1 MKNDRIEK
9 KFSIGDLVAI
19 ESTDPFVQESY
30 CSTKRRHGADVCY
43 ALIVER
49 KLANHAS
56 RCKYFYR
63 VHICDEDDPDERWL
77 FSDELRLVS

>member
-19 ESTDPFVQESY
+19 ESTDPFVQES
-30 CSTKRRHGADVCY
+30 RQRPNVADVCY

-56 RCKYFYR
+56 KCKYFYR